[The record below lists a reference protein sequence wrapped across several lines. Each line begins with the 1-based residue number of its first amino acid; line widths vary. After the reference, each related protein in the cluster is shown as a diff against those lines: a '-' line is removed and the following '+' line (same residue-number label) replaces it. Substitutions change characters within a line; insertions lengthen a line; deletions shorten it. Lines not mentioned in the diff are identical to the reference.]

1 MTKNRKK
8 IVPAAVVIAA
18 GAILLLTGCIDVETH
33 VFVNKD
39 GSGEVKQTMM
49 MKSEFVEMIGAMK
62 GEENYSL
69 LNEKELRGKSAEM
82 GRGVSFVS
90 AEPVQSG
97 GFSGYTARYTFD
109 DIESLRLNQNPGD
122 DLPDEASEGGTVRE
136 LISFEFQ
143 EGRTSTLTIH
153 MPAME
158 EEPSKN
164 RSGSNGDMPEN
175 EELEFIEAF
184 NKLYKDM
191 RMVMKI
197 SVDGTIR
204 STNASYRE
212 GDTVTLMEID
222 FSAIAEDAELI
233 KELAR
238 SEPETTEEL
247 KAFMQNVPGMKAELE
262 EEVRIEFR
270 CGSPAPPAAGSKNGD
285 RR

>member
-8 IVPAAVVIAA
+8 IVPAAVVIVA
-18 GAILLLTGCIDVETH
+18 GAILLLTGCIDVETQ

-49 MKSEFVEMIGAMK
+49 MKSEFVEMIGTMK

-69 LNEKELRGKSAEM
+69 LNEKELQSKSAEM
-82 GRGVSFVS
+82 GSGVRFAG
-90 AEPVQSG
+90 AEPVRGG

-122 DLPDEASEGGTVRE
+122 DLPDEASEGETVRE

-143 EGRTSTLTIH
+143 EGSTSTLTIH

-158 EEPSKN
+158 EEPPKK
-164 RSGSNGDMPEN
+164 RSGSNGNMPEN
-175 EELEFIEAF
+175 DELEFIEAF

-204 STNASYRE
+204 STNASYRD

-222 FSAIAEDAELI
+222 FSAIAEDPELI

-238 SEPETTEEL
+238 TEPETTEEL

-270 CGSPAPPAAGSKNGD
+270 
-285 RR
+285 